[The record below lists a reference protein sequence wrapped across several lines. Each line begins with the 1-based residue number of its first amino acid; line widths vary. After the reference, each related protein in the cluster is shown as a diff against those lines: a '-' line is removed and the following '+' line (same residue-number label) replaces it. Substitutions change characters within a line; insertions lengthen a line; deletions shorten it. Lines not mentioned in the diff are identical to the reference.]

1 MSGTPV
7 TVPVRSALR
16 YLVAILAT
24 LGAFGA
30 RHALSGWSASELPPF
45 ITLYPA
51 VMLVALLAGFG
62 PGLVATSLGSF
73 LAGNGTLFR
82 MAPQTSPSTTVDAIS
97 LALFFI
103 MGIFLSVVAEFHSRT
118 RQKTAAYEKELALT
132 KSSDALDEQREWLRV
147 TLTSIGDAVLATDM
161 SAKVTLL
168 NPAAAALTGWQ
179 EKQAIG
185 RPVHEVVRIID
196 EESGIEAEDIVERV
210 LKEGAVL
217 SHAAHCV
224 LDSLDGR
231 KIPIDETAAPI
242 RDNTGDVTGVV
253 VVFHDVT
260 ERRRVE
266 ESIRESE
273 DVIRLIDDSL
283 PDSAVY
289 RYTLE
294 PNGTPRFLYVSA
306 GIEHLTGIKP
316 DVVLRDAGALD
327 RQILPEYLNQV
338 AEGIVR
344 SRRDLSVFEMEVQ
357 LRRSDGQLRW
367 NHIRSRP
374 HLLEDGRVVWDGVQT
389 DITRRK
395 RSESRLQMLNRTL
408 RALTRSSQASVRFTD
423 ENSYMIEIC
432 RIIIEDCAHAMV
444 WIGFAEDDQGRSI
457 RPVAWSGFEEGYLET
472 LKLTWAD
479 TERGRGPTGRAIRTG
494 QACLCR
500 NMLTDPEFLP
510 WRDEAIGR
518 GYASSI
524 ALPLM
529 GQGRA
534 FGALTIYSKYPDPF
548 SEDETSLLS
557 ELTGDLASR
566 ITAFRLHRDRI
577 LAQEHLRESQR
588 RLSVILDSIAD
599 GFYALDREWQFAH
612 INDAALAYFNRSRQD
627 MLGRTLFD
635 AFPGVR
641 GSEFELKFRHAM
653 VTGEPVHFE
662 ADSVVTNRIVEMYA
676 YPSSDTLTVFFHDIT
691 ERREAEQALR
701 ESEQR
706 YKDLVESERA
716 ARSEAERANRIK
728 DEFLANLSHELRT
741 PLSAILGWTQML
753 RRSRDPVRIQQGLE
767 VIERNTRIQTQLISD
782 LLDMSRIIS
791 GKLRLNLEPCNLGAI
806 AEAAVNALLPAAEA
820 KGISIEK
827 AIEPF
832 AANVSGDPDRLQ
844 QVLWNLLSNAIKFT
858 PPGGQVRVRVRRTD
872 AQAEVVISDTGVGI
886 IPEFLPFVFDRFRQ
900 ADSSA
905 AKRHGGLGL
914 GLAIVKHVAE
924 LHGGSVDAESPGEGQ
939 GATFRLLL
947 PVLRIRVQADIQ
959 PDADLPTAIVSE
971 SIVLGGIR
979 VLVVE
984 DETDTRDLLTR
995 LLQERG
1001 AEVLAVD
1008 RAAKALDVIQSY
1020 RPDAL
1025 IGDIGMPEMD
1035 GYEMIRKIRH
1045 FPPEAGGDTPAIALT
1060 AFSRPEDRT
1069 RALLAGYQYH
1079 LAKPIELPELFATLA
1094 VVTRRLHRLSPGR
1107 NPYY

>member
-7 TVPVRSALR
+7 TVPAQSALR
-16 YLVAILAT
+16 YVVAILAT
-24 LGAFGA
+24 IGAFWA
-30 RHALSGWSASELPPF
+30 RSALSGWSGTELPPF
-45 ITLYPA
+45 ITLYPV

-73 LAGNGTLFR
+73 LSGNGTLLR
-82 MAPQTSPSTTVDAIS
+82 IATQTSASTTVDAIS
-97 LALFFI
+97 LALFFT
-103 MGIFLSVVAEFHSRT
+103 MGIFLSVAAEFHRRT

-132 KSSDALDEQREWLRV
+132 ESSDALREQREWLRV

-168 NPAAAALTGWQ
+168 NPAAAMLTGWQ
-179 EKQAIG
+179 EEQAIG

-196 EESGIEAEDIVERV
+196 EETGIEGEDIVGRV
-210 LKEGAVL
+210 LKEGTVL

-224 LDSLDGR
+224 LEGLDGR
-231 KIPIDETAAPI
+231 KIPIDDTAAPI
-242 RDNTGDVTGVV
+242 RDNTGKVTGVV
-253 VVFHDVT
+253 VVFHDVK

-266 ESIRESE
+266 DAIRESE
-273 DVIRLIDDSL
+273 YVIRLIDDSL

-294 PNGTPRFLYVSA
+294 PDGTPRFLYVSA

-316 DVVLRDAGALD
+316 DIVLRDAGALD
-327 RQILPEYLNQV
+327 RQILPEYLNQM
-338 AEGIVR
+338 AEGMTR
-344 SRRDLSVFEMEVQ
+344 SQRDLSVFEMEVQ

-374 HLLEDGRVVWDGVQT
+374 HRLEGGRVVWDGVQT

-395 RSESRLQMLNRTL
+395 RSEARLQKLNRTL

-423 ENSYMIEIC
+423 ENSYMVEIC

-444 WIGFAEDDQGRSI
+444 WIGFAEDDAGKSV

-479 TERGRGPTGRAIRTG
+479 TERGRGPTGKAIRTG
-494 QACLCR
+494 QVCLCR

-510 WRDEAIGR
+510 WREEAIRR

-524 ALPLM
+524 VLPLI
-529 GQGRA
+529 GQGRT
-534 FGALTIYSKYPDPF
+534 FGALTIYSRDPDPF

-557 ELTGDLASR
+557 ELAGDLASR
-566 ITAFRLHRDRI
+566 IDAFRLHRDRI
-577 LAQEHLRESQR
+577 QAQEHLRESQR

-599 GFYALDREWQFAH
+599 GFYALDREWRFTH
-612 INDAALAYFNRSRQD
+612 INDAALAYFNRSRND

-635 AFPGVR
+635 AFSGVR
-641 GSEFELKFRHAM
+641 GSIFELNFRHAM

-662 ADSVVTNRIVEMYA
+662 TDSVVTDRTVEMHA
-676 YPSSDTLTVFFHDIT
+676 YPSSDNLTVFFHDIT
-691 ERREAEQALR
+691 QRKEGEQALR

-753 RRSRDPVRIQQGLE
+753 QRSRDQTRIQKGLE
-767 VIERNTRIQTQLISD
+767 IIERNTRIQTQLISD

-791 GKLRLNLEPCNLGAI
+791 GKLRLNLRSCNLGAI
-806 AEAAVNALLPAAEA
+806 AEAAMNALLPAAEA
-820 KGISIEK
+820 KGISIEN

-832 AANVSGDPDRLQ
+832 AAIVSGDPDRLQ
-844 QVLWNLLSNAIKFT
+844 QTLWNLLSNAVKFT
-858 PPGGQVRVRVRRTD
+858 PSGGQVRVTVRRTD
-872 AQAEVVISDTGVGI
+872 AKAEVVISDTGAGI
-886 IPEFLPFVFDRFRQ
+886 SREFLPFVFDRFRQ
-900 ADSSA
+900 GNSSA
-905 AKRHGGLGL
+905 AKKHGGLGL
-914 GLAIVKHVAE
+914 GLAIVKHLVE
-924 LHGGSVDAESPGEGQ
+924 LHGGTVEAESPGEGQ
-939 GATFRLLL
+939 GATFTISL
-947 PVLRIRVQADIQ
+947 PVLRTRVQADTR
-959 PDADLPTAIVSE
+959 PDIDLGSAIVSE
-971 SIVLGGIR
+971 SIRLGGIR

-984 DETDTRDLLTR
+984 DEADTRDLLTH

-1001 AEVLAVD
+1001 AQVLAVD
-1008 RAAKALDVIQSY
+1008 RGSKALDVIQSC

-1035 GYEMIRKIRH
+1035 GYEMIRRIRQ

-1069 RALLAGYQYH
+1069 QALLAGYQYH
-1079 LAKPIELPELFATLA
+1079 LAKPIEWPELFATLA
-1094 VVTRRLHRLSPGR
+1094 VVTRRLHSRDR
-1107 NPYY
+1107 V